1 MLFPTIKYY
10 TMRIVQCQYETYSFI
25 QIFLIIFYTICI
37 VSWMNGKE
45 LKEKRKE
52 LELTQEQLANE
63 LQVTSNTVARWE
75 RDEMK
80 IPAFLYLALETI
92 ERNKKSAK

>member
-1 MLFPTIKYY
+1 
-10 TMRIVQCQYETYSFI
+10 
-25 QIFLIIFYTICI
+25 
-37 VSWMNGKE
+37 MNGNE

-63 LQVTSNTVARWE
+63 LQVTANTVARWE

-80 IPAFLYLALETI
+80 IPPFLHLAMETV
-92 ERNKKSAK
+92 ERKLKKQT